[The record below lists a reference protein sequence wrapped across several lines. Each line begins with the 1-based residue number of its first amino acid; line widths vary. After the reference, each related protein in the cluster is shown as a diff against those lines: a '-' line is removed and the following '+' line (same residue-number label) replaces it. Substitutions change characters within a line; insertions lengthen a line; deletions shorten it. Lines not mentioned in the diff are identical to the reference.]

1 MLVACGSA
9 NSMMSYG
16 PVWRW
21 MSLIE
26 APHLSRRQLHVWRC
40 CVDVTNEAT
49 RIFVLVLAR
58 MKFPMVRI
66 CQPILA
72 RRTTFKLF

>member
-1 MLVACGSA
+1 MLLVCGSA
-9 NSMMSYG
+9 ISTMSYG

-26 APHLSRRQLHVWRC
+26 TPHLSRRQLHVLRC

-49 RIFVLVLAR
+49 RIFVLALAR
-58 MKFPMVRI
+58 MKVPMVGI